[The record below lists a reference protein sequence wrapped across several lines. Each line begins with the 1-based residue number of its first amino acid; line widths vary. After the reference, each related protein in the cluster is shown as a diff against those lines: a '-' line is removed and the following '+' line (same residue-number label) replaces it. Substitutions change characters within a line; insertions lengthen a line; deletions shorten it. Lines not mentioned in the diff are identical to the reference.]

1 MDKIFTT
8 YELNK
13 ILNDVKV
20 DNYNINTISNRF
32 NELYKFLSNKKLT
45 DNEIKICILDYPR
58 ILTYPVNVLKTNYD
72 NLRKLFKSNTK
83 KMIIDNIRLLTKD
96 ELYIKDKIKYLTTF
110 NIDNIK
116 VKKMCVDYPNLLLL
130 SKNNIEDSL
139 KYLNSYFKDTELKE
153 NKDLIELF
161 VKNPRIVSYNE
172 NKIND
177 KINWFS
183 EKGYSLTDS
192 LKVLTG
198 AKSVISLDYNLDGN
212 MDNKYKFLLNILGYK
227 PEQIIYIT
235 TIYPEYYTLNN
246 ELIINRLN
254 NLCNLGLDKNIVKIV
269 FYKFPQIVSLKEDN
283 INNKYE
289 LLSKLNMLNL
299 FIEKPKYLMQS
310 LNLTSIR
317 YDYLINKGIK
327 VDNTCYKKLFLSS
340 KKFKKNYGVTNEEL
354 LNLYKKEGN
363 YNEQRRN
370 KKSIR

>member
-1 MDKIFTT
+1 MDKIFTI

-20 DNYNINTISNRF
+20 DNYNINTVSNRF

-45 DNEIKICILDYPR
+45 DNEIKICILDHPR

-139 KYLNSYFKDTELKE
+139 RYLNSYFKDIELKE

-161 VKNPRIVSYNE
+161 VKNPRIVSYDN
-172 NKIND
+172 NTIND
-177 KINWFS
+177 KIKWFS

-212 MDNKYKFLLNILGYK
+212 MDNKYKFLLNTLGYK

-235 TIYPEYYTLNN
+235 TVYPEYYTLSN

-289 LLSKLNMLNL
+289 LLSKLNMLNI

-340 KKFKKNYGVTNEEL
+340 KKFKKSYGVTNEEL

>member
-1 MDKIFTT
+1 MNKFFTT

-32 NELYKFLSNKKLT
+32 SELYKFLSNKKLT
-45 DNEIKICILDYPR
+45 DNEIKICILDHPR
-58 ILTYPVNVLKTNYD
+58 ILTYQVNVLKNNYD

-83 KMIIDNIRLLTKD
+83 KMIIDNVRLLTKD
-96 ELYIKDKIKYLTTF
+96 EEYIKDKIKYLTTF

-139 KYLNSYFKDTELKE
+139 KYLNSYFNDTELKE

-161 VKNPRIVSYNE
+161 IKNPRIVSYDN
-172 NKIND
+172 NTIND
-177 KINWFS
+177 KIKWFS
-183 EKGYSLTDS
+183 EKGYSLTDA
-192 LKVLTG
+192 LKVLTS

-212 MDNKYKFLLNILGYK
+212 MDNKYNFLLNTLGYK

-254 NLCNLGLDKNIVKIV
+254 NLCNLGLDKNIVKII

-283 INNKYE
+283 INSKYE
-289 LLSKLNMLNL
+289 LLSKLNMLNI

-310 LNLTSIR
+310 LNLTTIR

-340 KKFKKNYGVTNEEL
+340 KKFKKSYGVTNEEL

>member
-1 MDKIFTT
+1 MDKIFTI

-20 DNYNINTISNRF
+20 DNYNINTVSNRF
-32 NELYKFLSNKKLT
+32 SELYKFLSNKKLT

-139 KYLNSYFKDTELKE
+139 RYLNSYFKDIELKE

-161 VKNPRIVSYNE
+161 VKNPRIVSYDN
-172 NKIND
+172 NTIND
-177 KINWFS
+177 KIKWFS

-212 MDNKYKFLLNILGYK
+212 MDNKYKFLLNTLGYK

-235 TIYPEYYTLNN
+235 TVYPEYYTLSN

-289 LLSKLNMLNL
+289 LLSKLNMLNI

-340 KKFKKNYGVTNEEL
+340 KKFKKSYGVTNEEL

-363 YNEQRRN
+363 YNEQRKN

>member
-1 MDKIFTT
+1 MDKIFTI

-20 DNYNINTISNRF
+20 DNYNINTVSNRF
-32 NELYKFLSNKKLT
+32 SELYKFLSNKKLT

-139 KYLNSYFKDTELKE
+139 RYLNSYFKDIELKE

-161 VKNPRIVSYNE
+161 VKNPRIVSYDN
-172 NKIND
+172 NTIND
-177 KINWFS
+177 KIKWFS
-183 EKGYSLTDS
+183 EKGYSLTDA

-212 MDNKYKFLLNILGYK
+212 MDNKYKFLLNTLGYK

-235 TIYPEYYTLNN
+235 TVYPEYYTLSN

-289 LLSKLNMLNL
+289 LLSKLNMLNI

-340 KKFKKNYGVTNEEL
+340 KKFKKSYGVTNEEL

>member
-20 DNYNINTISNRF
+20 DNYNINTISYRF
-32 NELYKFLSNKKLT
+32 SELYKFLSNKKLT
-45 DNEIKICILDYPR
+45 DNEIKICILDHPR
-58 ILTYPVNVLKTNYD
+58 ILTYPINVLKTNYD

-139 KYLNSYFKDTELKE
+139 KYLNSYFKDTNLKE

-161 VKNPRIVSYNE
+161 IKNPRIVSYNE

-183 EKGYSLTDS
+183 KKGYSLTDA
-192 LKVLTG
+192 LKVLTS
-198 AKSVISLDYNLDGN
+198 AKSVISLDYNLNGN
-212 MDNKYKFLLNILGYK
+212 MDNKYNFLLNTLGYK

-235 TIYPEYYTLNN
+235 TVYPEYYTLNN

-254 NLCNLGLDKNIVKIV
+254 NLCNLGLDKNVVKIV

-283 INNKYE
+283 INSKYE
-289 LLSKLNMLNL
+289 LLSKLNMLNIFL
-299 FIEKPKYLMQS
+299 EKPKYLMQS
-310 LNLTSIR
+310 LNLTTIR

-340 KKFKKNYGVTNEEL
+340 KKFKKSYGVTNEEL
-354 LNLYKKEGN
+354 LDLYKKEGN

>member
-1 MDKIFTT
+1 MDKIFTI

-20 DNYNINTISNRF
+20 DNYNINTVSNRF
-32 NELYKFLSNKKLT
+32 SELYKFLSNKKLT
-45 DNEIKICILDYPR
+45 DNEIKICILTYPR
-58 ILTYPVNVLKTNYD
+58 ILTYSVNVLKTNYD
-72 NLRKLFKSNTK
+72 NLRKIFKGNTK

-139 KYLNSYFKDTELKE
+139 RYLNSYFKDTELKE

-161 VKNPRIVSYNE
+161 VKNPRIVSYDE

-212 MDNKYKFLLNILGYK
+212 MDNKYKFLLNTLGYK

-235 TIYPEYYTLNN
+235 TIYPEYYTLSN
-246 ELIINRLN
+246 ELIINRL
-254 NLCNLGLDKNIVKIV
+254 IV

-289 LLSKLNMLNL
+289 LLSKLNMLNI

-310 LNLTSIR
+310 LNLISIR

-340 KKFKKNYGVTNEEL
+340 KKFKKSYGVTNEEL

>member
-1 MDKIFTT
+1 MDKIFTI

-20 DNYNINTISNRF
+20 DNYNINTVSNRF

-139 KYLNSYFKDTELKE
+139 RYLNSYFKDIELKE

-212 MDNKYKFLLNILGYK
+212 MDNKYKFLLNTLGYK

-235 TIYPEYYTLNN
+235 TIYPEYYTLSN

-289 LLSKLNMLNL
+289 LLSKLNMLNI

-327 VDNTCYKKLFLSS
+327 VDNTCYKKLFLSG
-340 KKFKKNYGVTNEEL
+340 KKFKKSYGVTNEEL

>member
-1 MDKIFTT
+1 MDKIFTI

-20 DNYNINTISNRF
+20 DNYNINTVSNRF

-139 KYLNSYFKDTELKE
+139 RYLNSYFKDIELKE

-161 VKNPRIVSYNE
+161 VKNPRIVSYDN
-172 NKIND
+172 NTIND
-177 KINWFS
+177 KIKWFS
-183 EKGYSLTDS
+183 EKGYSLTDA

-212 MDNKYKFLLNILGYK
+212 MDNKYKFLLNTLGYK

-235 TIYPEYYTLNN
+235 TVYPEYYTLSN

-289 LLSKLNMLNL
+289 LLSKLNMLNI

-340 KKFKKNYGVTNEEL
+340 KKFKKSYGVTNEEL

>member
-32 NELYKFLSNKKLT
+32 SELYKFLSNKKLT

-139 KYLNSYFKDTELKE
+139 KYLNSYFKDIELKE

-212 MDNKYKFLLNILGYK
+212 MDNKYKFLLNTLGYK

-235 TIYPEYYTLNN
+235 TIYPEYYTLSN

-289 LLSKLNMLNL
+289 LLSKLNMLNI

-340 KKFKKNYGVTNEEL
+340 KKFKRSYGVTNEEL

>member
-32 NELYKFLSNKKLT
+32 SELYKFLSNKKLT

-96 ELYIKDKIKYLTTF
+96 EEYIKDKIKYLTTF

-177 KINWFS
+177 KINWFG

-192 LKVLTG
+192 LKVLIG
-198 AKSVISLDYNLDGN
+198 AKSAISLDYNLNGN
-212 MDNKYKFLLNILGYK
+212 MDNKYNFLLNTLGYK

-235 TIYPEYYTLNN
+235 TVYPEYYTLSN

-254 NLCNLGLDKNIVKIV
+254 NLCNLGLDKNIVKII

-283 INNKYE
+283 INSKYE
-289 LLSKLNMLNL
+289 LLSKLNMLNI

-310 LNLTSIR
+310 LNLTTIR

-340 KKFKKNYGVTNEEL
+340 KKFKKSYGVTNEEL

>member
-32 NELYKFLSNKKLT
+32 SELYKFLSNKKLT
-45 DNEIKICILDYPR
+45 NNEIKTCILDYPR
-58 ILTYPVNVLKTNYD
+58 ILTYSVNVLKTNYD
-72 NLRKLFKSNTK
+72 HLRKIFKSNTK

-96 ELYIKDKIKYLTTF
+96 EEYIKDKIKYLTTF

-139 KYLNSYFKDTELKE
+139 EYLNSYFRDINLKE

-161 VKNPRIVSYNE
+161 VKNPRIVSYDN
-172 NKIND
+172 NIIND
-177 KINWFS
+177 KIKWFS
-183 EKGYSLTDS
+183 KKGYSLTDA
-192 LKVLTG
+192 LKVLTS
-198 AKSVISLDYNLDGN
+198 AKSVISFDYNLDGN
-212 MDNKYKFLLNILGYK
+212 MDNKYNFLLNTLGYK

-235 TIYPEYYTLNN
+235 TVYPEYYTLSN

-254 NLCNLGLDKNIVKIV
+254 NLCNLGLDKNIVKII

-283 INNKYE
+283 INSKYE
-289 LLSKLNMLNL
+289 LLSKLNMLNI

-340 KKFKKNYGVTNEEL
+340 KKFKKSYGVTNEEL

>member
-20 DNYNINTISNRF
+20 DNYNINTISDRF
-32 NELYKFLSNKKLT
+32 SELYKFLSNKKLADT
-45 DNEIKICILDYPR
+45 EIKICILDYPR

-83 KMIIDNIRLLTKD
+83 KMIIDNIRLLTKN
-96 ELYIKDKIKYLTTF
+96 EEYIKDKIKYLTTF

-139 KYLNSYFKDTELKE
+139 KYLNSYFKDINLKE

-161 VKNPRIVSYNE
+161 VKNPRIVSYDN
-172 NKIND
+172 NIIND

-183 EKGYSLTDS
+183 EKGYSLTDA
-192 LKVLTG
+192 LKVLTS
-198 AKSVISLDYNLDGN
+198 AKSVISFDYNLDGN
-212 MDNKYKFLLNILGYK
+212 MDNKYNFLLNTLGYK

-235 TIYPEYYTLNN
+235 TIYPEYYTLSN

-254 NLCNLGLDKNIVKIV
+254 NLCNLGLDKNIVKII
-269 FYKFPQIVSLKEDN
+269 FYKFPQIISLKEDN
-283 INNKYE
+283 INSKYE
-289 LLSKLNMLNL
+289 LLSKLNMLNI

-310 LNLTSIR
+310 LNLTTIR

-340 KKFKKNYGVTNEEL
+340 KKFKKSYGVTNEEL

>member
-20 DNYNINTISNRF
+20 DNYNINTISDRF
-32 NELYKFLSNKKLT
+32 SELYKFLSNKKLT
-45 DNEIKICILDYPR
+45 DTEIKICILDYPR

-83 KMIIDNIRLLTKD
+83 KMIIDNIRLLTKN
-96 ELYIKDKIKYLTTF
+96 EEYIKDKIKYLTTF

-139 KYLNSYFKDTELKE
+139 KYLNSYFKDINLKE

-161 VKNPRIVSYNE
+161 VKNPRIVSYDE

-192 LKVLTG
+192 LKVLTS
-198 AKSVISLDYNLDGN
+198 AKSAISLDYNLDGN
-212 MDNKYKFLLNILGYK
+212 MDNKYKFLLNTLGYK

-235 TIYPEYYTLNN
+235 TVYPEYYTLSN

-254 NLCNLGLDKNIVKIV
+254 NLCNLGLDKNIVKII

-283 INNKYE
+283 INSKYE
-289 LLSKLNMLNL
+289 LLSKLNMLNI

-340 KKFKKNYGVTNEEL
+340 KKFKKSYGVTNEEL

>member
-20 DNYNINTISNRF
+20 DNYNINTISDRF
-32 NELYKFLSNKKLT
+32 SELYKFLLNKKLT
-45 DNEIKICILDYPR
+45 DNEIKLCILDYPR

-83 KMIIDNIRLLTKD
+83 KMIIDNIRLLTKN
-96 ELYIKDKIKYLTTF
+96 EEYIKDKIKYLTTF

-161 VKNPRIVSYNE
+161 VKNPRIVSYDN
-172 NKIND
+172 NTIND
-177 KINWFS
+177 KIKWFS
-183 EKGYSLTDS
+183 KKGYSLTDS

-198 AKSVISLDYNLDGN
+198 AKSVISLDYSLNGN
-212 MDNKYKFLLNILGYK
+212 MDNKYNFLLNTLGYK

-235 TIYPEYYTLNN
+235 TIYPEYYTLSN

-254 NLCNLGLDKNIVKIV
+254 NLCNLGLDKNIVKII
-269 FYKFPQIVSLKEDN
+269 FYKFPQIISLKEDN
-283 INNKYE
+283 INSKYE
-289 LLSKLNMLNL
+289 LLSKLNMLNI

-310 LNLTSIR
+310 LNLTTIR

-340 KKFKKNYGVTNEEL
+340 KKFKKSYGVTNEEL

>member
-20 DNYNINTISNRF
+20 DNYNINTVSNRF
-32 NELYKFLSNKKLT
+32 SELYKFLSNKKLT
-45 DNEIKICILDYPR
+45 DNEIKICILTYPR
-58 ILTYPVNVLKTNYD
+58 ILTYSVNVLKTNYD

-96 ELYIKDKIKYLTTF
+96 ELYIKDKIKYLTAF

-139 KYLNSYFKDTELKE
+139 RYLNSYFKDTELKE

-161 VKNPRIVSYNE
+161 VKNPRIVSYDE

-212 MDNKYKFLLNILGYK
+212 MDNKYKFLLNTLGYK

-235 TIYPEYYTLNN
+235 TIYPEYYTLSN

-289 LLSKLNMLNL
+289 LLSKLNMLNI

-310 LNLTSIR
+310 LNLISIR

-340 KKFKKNYGVTNEEL
+340 KKFKKSYGVTNEEL

-363 YNEQRRN
+363 YNEQRSN

>member
-13 ILNDVKV
+13 ILNDVKI
-20 DNYNINTISNRF
+20 DNYNINTVSNRF
-32 NELYKFLSNKKLT
+32 SELYKFLSNKKLT
-45 DNEIKICILDYPR
+45 DNEIKICILTYPR
-58 ILTYPVNVLKTNYD
+58 ILTYSVNVLKTNYD
-72 NLRKLFKSNTK
+72 NLRKIFKGNTK

-212 MDNKYKFLLNILGYK
+212 MDNKYKFLLNTLGYK

-235 TIYPEYYTLNN
+235 TVYPEYYTLSN

-289 LLSKLNMLNL
+289 LLSKLNMLNI

-310 LNLTSIR
+310 LNLISIR

-340 KKFKKNYGVTNEEL
+340 KKFKKSYGVTNEKL

>member
-1 MDKIFTT
+1 MDKIFTI

-20 DNYNINTISNRF
+20 DNYNINTVSNRF
-32 NELYKFLSNKKLT
+32 SELYKFLSNKKLT

-161 VKNPRIVSYNE
+161 VKNPRIVSYDN
-172 NKIND
+172 NTIND
-177 KINWFS
+177 KIKWFS
-183 EKGYSLTDS
+183 EKGYSLTDA

-198 AKSVISLDYNLDGN
+198 AKSAISLDYNLDGN
-212 MDNKYKFLLNILGYK
+212 MDNKYKFLLNTLGYK

-235 TIYPEYYTLNN
+235 TVYPEYYTLSN

-289 LLSKLNMLNL
+289 LLSKLNMLNI

-340 KKFKKNYGVTNEEL
+340 KKFKKSYGVTNEEL

>member
-20 DNYNINTISNRF
+20 DNYNINTVSNRF
-32 NELYKFLSNKKLT
+32 SELYKFLSNKKLT

-96 ELYIKDKIKYLTTF
+96 EEYIKDKIKYLTTF
-110 NIDNIK
+110 IIDNIK

-177 KINWFS
+177 KINWFG
-183 EKGYSLTDS
+183 EKGYSLTDA

-212 MDNKYKFLLNILGYK
+212 MDNKYNFLLNTLGYK

-235 TIYPEYYTLNN
+235 TIYPEYYTLSN

-254 NLCNLGLDKNIVKIV
+254 NLCNLGLDKNIVKII

-283 INNKYE
+283 INSKYE
-289 LLSKLNMLNL
+289 LLSKLNMLNI

-340 KKFKKNYGVTNEEL
+340 KKFKKSYGVTNEEL

>member
-20 DNYNINTISNRF
+20 DNYNINTVSNRF

-139 KYLNSYFKDTELKE
+139 RYLNSYFKDIELKE

-161 VKNPRIVSYNE
+161 VKNPRIVSYDN
-172 NKIND
+172 NTIND
-177 KINWFS
+177 KINWFG

-212 MDNKYKFLLNILGYK
+212 MDNKYKFLLNTLGYK

-235 TIYPEYYTLNN
+235 TIYPEYYTLSN

-289 LLSKLNMLNL
+289 LLSKLNMLNI

-327 VDNTCYKKLFLSS
+327 VDNTCYKKLFLSG
-340 KKFKKNYGVTNEEL
+340 KKFKKSYGVTNEEL

>member
-13 ILNDVKV
+13 ILNDIKV
-20 DNYNINTISNRF
+20 DNYNINTVSNRF
-32 NELYKFLSNKKLT
+32 SELYKFLSNKKLT
-45 DNEIKICILDYPR
+45 DNEIKICMLTYPR

-139 KYLNSYFKDTELKE
+139 RYLNSYFKDTELKE

-161 VKNPRIVSYNE
+161 VKNPRIVSYDN
-172 NKIND
+172 NTIND
-177 KINWFS
+177 KIKWFS

-212 MDNKYKFLLNILGYK
+212 MDNKYNFLLNTLGYK

-235 TIYPEYYTLNN
+235 TIYPEYYTLSN

-269 FYKFPQIVSLKEDN
+269 FYKFSQIVSLKEDN

-289 LLSKLNMLNL
+289 LLSKLNMLNI

-340 KKFKKNYGVTNEEL
+340 KKFKKSYGVTNEEL

>member
-1 MDKIFTT
+1 MDKIFAT

-20 DNYNINTISNRF
+20 DNYNINTISDRF
-32 NELYKFLSNKKLT
+32 SELYKFLSNKKLT

-58 ILTYPVNVLKTNYD
+58 ILTYPVNALKNNYD

-96 ELYIKDKIKYLTTF
+96 EEYIKDKIKYLTTF

-161 VKNPRIVSYNE
+161 IKNPRIVSYNE

-183 EKGYSLTDS
+183 EKGYSMTDA
-192 LKVLTG
+192 LKVLMG

-212 MDNKYKFLLNILGYK
+212 MDNKYNFLLNTLGYK
-227 PEQIIYIT
+227 LEQIIYIT
-235 TIYPEYYTLNN
+235 TVYPEYYTLNN

-269 FYKFPQIVSLKEDN
+269 FYKFPQIISLKEDN
-283 INNKYE
+283 INSKYE
-289 LLSKLNMLNL
+289 LLSKLNMLNI

-310 LNLTSIR
+310 LNLTTIR
-317 YDYLINKGIK
+317 YNYLINKGIK

-340 KKFKKNYGVTNEEL
+340 KKFKKSYGVTNEEL

>member
-20 DNYNINTISNRF
+20 DNYNINTISDRF
-32 NELYKFLSNKKLT
+32 SELYKFLSNKKLT
-45 DNEIKICILDYPR
+45 DNEIKTCILTYPR
-58 ILTYPVNVLKTNYD
+58 ILTYSVNVLKTNYD

-83 KMIIDNIRLLTKD
+83 KMIIDNIRLLTKN
-96 ELYIKDKIKYLTTF
+96 EEYIKDKIKYLTTF

-139 KYLNSYFKDTELKE
+139 EYLNSYFKDIELKE

-161 VKNPRIVSYNE
+161 IKNPRIVSYDN
-172 NKIND
+172 NTIND
-177 KINWFS
+177 KIKWFS
-183 EKGYSLTDS
+183 EKGYCLTDA

-212 MDNKYKFLLNILGYK
+212 MDNKYNFLLNTLGYK

-235 TIYPEYYTLNN
+235 TIYPEYYTLSN

-283 INNKYE
+283 INSKYE
-289 LLSKLNMLNL
+289 LLSKLNMLNI

-317 YDYLINKGIK
+317 YYYLINKGIK

-340 KKFKKNYGVTNEEL
+340 KKFKKSYGVTNEEL

>member
-32 NELYKFLSNKKLT
+32 SELYKFLLNKKLT

-83 KMIIDNIRLLTKD
+83 KMIIDNIRLLTKN
-96 ELYIKDKIKYLTTF
+96 EEYIKDKIKYLTTF

-139 KYLNSYFKDTELKE
+139 KYLNSYFKDINLKE

-161 VKNPRIVSYNE
+161 VKNPRIVSYDN
-172 NKIND
+172 NTIND
-177 KINWFS
+177 KIKWFS
-183 EKGYSLTDS
+183 KKGYSLTDS

-198 AKSVISLDYNLDGN
+198 AKSVISLDYSLNGN
-212 MDNKYKFLLNILGYK
+212 MDNKYNFLLNTLGYK

-235 TIYPEYYTLNN
+235 TIYPEYYTLSN

-254 NLCNLGLDKNIVKIV
+254 NLCNLGLDKNIVKII
-269 FYKFPQIVSLKEDN
+269 FYKFPQIISLKEDN
-283 INNKYE
+283 INSKYE
-289 LLSKLNMLNL
+289 LLSKLNMLNI

-310 LNLTSIR
+310 LNLTTIR

-340 KKFKKNYGVTNEEL
+340 KKFKKSYGVTNEEL

>member
-1 MDKIFTT
+1 MDKIFTI

-32 NELYKFLSNKKLT
+32 SELYKFLSNKKLT
-45 DNEIKICILDYPR
+45 DNEIKICILDHPR
-58 ILTYPVNVLKTNYD
+58 ILTYSVNVLKTNYD
-72 NLRKLFKSNTK
+72 NLRKIFKGNTK

-161 VKNPRIVSYNE
+161 VKNPRIVSYDN
-172 NKIND
+172 NTIND
-177 KINWFS
+177 KIKWFS

-192 LKVLTG
+192 LKVLTR
-198 AKSVISLDYNLDGN
+198 AKSVISLDYNLNGN
-212 MDNKYKFLLNILGYK
+212 MDNKYNFLLNTLGYK

-235 TIYPEYYTLNN
+235 TVYPEYYTLSN

-289 LLSKLNMLNL
+289 LLSKLNMLNI

-340 KKFKKNYGVTNEEL
+340 KKFKKSYGITNEEL

>member
-20 DNYNINTISNRF
+20 DNYNINTISDRF
-32 NELYKFLSNKKLT
+32 SELYKFLSNKKLT
-45 DNEIKICILDYPR
+45 NNEIKICILDYPR

-96 ELYIKDKIKYLTTF
+96 EEYIKDKIKYLTTF

-116 VKKMCVDYPNLLLL
+116 VKKMCVDYPILLLL

-139 KYLNSYFKDTELKE
+139 KYLNSYFKDINLKE

-161 VKNPRIVSYNE
+161 VKNPRIVSYDN
-172 NKIND
+172 NTIND
-177 KINWFS
+177 KIKWFS
-183 EKGYSLTDS
+183 KKGYSLTDA
-192 LKVLTG
+192 LKVLTS
-198 AKSVISLDYNLDGN
+198 AKSVISFDYNLNGN
-212 MDNKYKFLLNILGYK
+212 MDNKYNFLLNTLGYK

-235 TIYPEYYTLNN
+235 TVYPEYYTLSN

-254 NLCNLGLDKNIVKIV
+254 NLCNLGLDKNIVKII
-269 FYKFPQIVSLKEDN
+269 FYKFPQIISLKEDN
-283 INNKYE
+283 INSKYE
-289 LLSKLNMLNL
+289 LLSKLNMLNI

-310 LNLTSIR
+310 LNLTTIR

-340 KKFKKNYGVTNEEL
+340 KKFKKSYGVTNEEL

>member
-32 NELYKFLSNKKLT
+32 SELYKFLSNKKLT

-139 KYLNSYFKDTELKE
+139 KYLNSYFKDIELKE

-212 MDNKYKFLLNILGYK
+212 MDNKYKFLLNTLGYK

-235 TIYPEYYTLNN
+235 TVYPEYYTLSN

-289 LLSKLNMLNL
+289 LLSKLNMLNI

-340 KKFKKNYGVTNEEL
+340 KKFKRSYGVTNEEL

>member
-1 MDKIFTT
+1 M
-8 YELNK
+8 
-13 ILNDVKV
+13 
-20 DNYNINTISNRF
+20 
-32 NELYKFLSNKKLT
+32 LT
-45 DNEIKICILDYPR
+45 YPR

-139 KYLNSYFKDTELKE
+139 RYLNSYFKDIELKE

-161 VKNPRIVSYNE
+161 VKNPRIVSYDN
-172 NKIND
+172 NTIND
-177 KINWFS
+177 KIKWFS
-183 EKGYSLTDS
+183 EKGYSLTDA

-212 MDNKYKFLLNILGYK
+212 MDNKYKFLLNTLGYK

-235 TIYPEYYTLNN
+235 TVYPEYYTLSN

-289 LLSKLNMLNL
+289 LLSKLNMLNI

-340 KKFKKNYGVTNEEL
+340 KKFKKSYGVTNEEL

>member
-177 KINWFS
+177 KLNWFS